1 MKEITKKEFSKFEEL
16 SDYPDEFE
24 KFPPTEEVTFDGF
37 LSRVRKDGMLRTLVG
52 YGLTRLA
59 MCKEYIPIFLSFW
72 SLYDRQS
79 LLKPL
84 EVLEMMDRSD
94 KINVRRDN
102 SGDLNIIHLLDK
114 YVELEYGMK
123 PKDISEK
130 AAMKILN
137 ELWESRKALLIKD
150 TLYILRD

>member
-16 SDYPDEFE
+16 SVYQEEFE
-24 KFPPTEEVTFDGF
+24 KFPQTEKVTFDEF

-130 AAMKILN
+130 AARKILN
-137 ELWESRKALLIKD
+137 ELWESSRVFLIKD
-150 TLYILRD
+150 TLYIV